1 MVYQSSEF
9 ARDTQRFVTIS
20 GIAYKLMKTQGFL
33 NLRLFENVLE
43 LETPTTYL
51 DLKKNTRITLR
62 MISRVLQWKITV
74 DIDWHADV
82 KFLIRGGSGKEEDL
96 AKH

>member
-1 MVYQSSEF
+1 
-9 ARDTQRFVTIS
+9 
-20 GIAYKLMKTQGFL
+20 MKTQGFL

-43 LETPTTYL
+43 LETSTTYL

>member
-1 MVYQSSEF
+1 
-9 ARDTQRFVTIS
+9 
-20 GIAYKLMKTQGFL
+20 
-33 NLRLFENVLE
+33 
-43 LETPTTYL
+43 
-51 DLKKNTRITLR
+51 

-82 KFLIRGGSGKEEDL
+82 KFLISSGSGKDEDL